1 MTKAPATSLP
11 ELSPHFYK
19 TPALIM
25 GKTAVKGLFHL
36 ILIATTFALAVVTI
50 IASRSGHC
58 HPENSTIMPLLGLAV
73 PVLLVSCLIVAL
85 CWALA
90 RRKWAFVTLTAFF
103 FNWEYLTAVIRFG
116 SPHEVPAT
124 APAPNRQG
132 ENSGY
137 LTVATYNVHNFGNEI
152 TGYSCKQIAKY
163 MQQQHVDVLCFQEFG
178 ENKHFTADSL
188 RRALSHWQYAIIPAD
203 DSIRG
208 ILPIAVFSRY
218 PLIGGRFI
226 TYPHSA
232 NCSMLCDIILNTDT
246 IRLLNN
252 HLQTTSVSQNRKKW
266 ERELSTDNTRREA
279 QAVQDAAET
288 LHENFV
294 KRAFQTDS
302 ICQLATASPHPVL
315 VCGDFNSLPSS
326 YTYHRLSESLKDGF
340 KTGGHGYMYTYRYGK
355 RMLRIDYAFH
365 SPELEC
371 TDYYSPNLDLCS
383 DHNPV
388 IFTVKY

>member
-1 MTKAPATSLP
+1 
-11 ELSPHFYK
+11 
-19 TPALIM
+19 M

-50 IASRSGHC
+50 IASRSGHY

-90 RRKWAFVTLTAFF
+90 RKKWAFVTLTAFF

-116 SPHEVPAT
+116 SPHEILAT

-266 ERELSTDNTRREA
+266 ERELAADNTRREA
-279 QAVQDAAET
+279 QAVQ
-288 LHENFV
+288 L
-294 KRAFQTDS
+294 
-302 ICQLATASPHPVL
+302 
-315 VCGDFNSLPSS
+315 SLI
-326 YTYHRLSESLKDGF
+326 H
-340 KTGGHGYMYTYRYGK
+340 
-355 RMLRIDYAFH
+355 I
-365 SPELEC
+365 
-371 TDYYSPNLDLCS
+371 
-383 DHNPV
+383 
-388 IFTVKY
+388 